1 MISPEIFKAND
12 IRGVVA
18 GEDPQWDA
26 DGAYAVGAA
35 LADTFALVETGQALV
50 VGRDMRLTGPA
61 MSRAFTAGV
70 LDQGADVIDIG
81 LASTDQ
87 LWFAS
92 GHLGLP
98 GAMFTASHNPG
109 DYNGIKFCLRNAA
122 PIEPEQL
129 VEIAR
134 RALAGTPAPAE
145 RRGRLTEQDL
155 LLDYAAHLRALVD
168 LSGIR
173 RLTVV
178 VDAGNGMAGHTLPAV
193 LGGQDLEVIGLFT
206 DLDGSFPN
214 HPPNPLEPENLVD
227 AQAAVTEHHADL
239 ALVFDGDAD
248 RCFVIDERG
257 EVVNPS
263 TITAMIASQELDR
276 EPGGTIVINAITS
289 AAVAEIVAERGG
301 RIVITKVGHTFVK
314 AAMAEHGAIFGGEH
328 SAHYYFR
335 EFWGADTGML
345 AALHVLAALGRSDQP
360 LSSLTAE
367 FTRFVS
373 SGEINSTVADVR
385 AVTDRLAEHFE
396 DSSAEGAELV
406 RLDGLTV
413 RGEDWWLN
421 VRPSNTEPLLRLNVE
436 ARTSARV
443 AALRDEALAII
454 RA

>member
-1 MISPEIFKAND
+1 M
-12 IRGVVA
+12 
-18 GEDPQWDA
+18 
-26 DGAYAVGAA
+26 
-35 LADTFALVETGQALV
+35 
-50 VGRDMRLTGPA
+50 
-61 MSRAFTAGV
+61 
-70 LDQGADVIDIG
+70 
-81 LASTDQ
+81 
-87 LWFAS
+87 
-92 GHLGLP
+92 
-98 GAMFTASHNPG
+98 
-109 DYNGIKFCLRNAA
+109 
-122 PIEPEQL
+122 
-129 VEIAR
+129 
-134 RALAGTPAPAE
+134 
-145 RRGRLTEQDL
+145 
-155 LLDYAAHLRALVD
+155 
-168 LSGIR
+168 
-173 RLTVV
+173 V

-360 LSSLTAE
+360 LSALTGRVQPVRQLRGDQLDGRRR
-367 FTRFVS
+367 TRRHRTA
-373 SGEINSTVADVR
+373 GR
-385 AVTDRLAEHFE
+385 ALRGQ
-396 DSSAEGAELV
+396 SAEGAELDASTAS
-406 RLDGLTV
+406 RSG
-413 RGEDWWLN
+413 
-421 VRPSNTEPLLRLNVE
+421 
-436 ARTSARV
+436 ARTGG
-443 AALRDEALAII
+443 
-454 RA
+454 